1 LGVVGQELLAVSA
14 NKART
19 MRVVLQRV
27 LRAGVTLRESGETRT
42 IGPGLVVLIGI
53 GHADT
58 PADADTL
65 ARKLAAL
72 RVFQDAHGRMNLSL
86 RDINGT
92 MLIISQF
99 TLLGDARKG
108 RRPSF
113 AAAAPPEIALPLY
126 ERFVQAVR
134 AEGIPVQTGEFGADM
149 SVLLENDGPV
159 TLIVDSP

>member
-1 LGVVGQELLAVSA
+1 
-14 NKART
+14 

-27 LRAGVTLRESGETRT
+27 LRAGVTLQETGETRT

-65 ARKLAAL
+65 ARKLADL
-72 RVFQDAHGRMNLSL
+72 RVFEDEGGKMNLSL
-86 RDINGT
+86 RDVGGA
-92 MLIISQF
+92 MLIVSQF
-99 TLLGDARKG
+99 TLMGGARKG

-113 AAAAPPEIALPLY
+113 AGAAPPPVAIPLY

-134 AEGIPVQTGEFGADM
+134 AEGIPTRTGEFGADM
-149 SVLLENDGPV
+149 RVLLENDGPV
-159 TLIVDSP
+159 TLVMDSP

>member
-1 LGVVGQELLAVSA
+1 
-14 NKART
+14 

-27 LRAGVTLRESGETRT
+27 LRAGVTLQETGETRT

-65 ARKLAAL
+65 ARKLADL
-72 RVFQDAHGRMNLSL
+72 RVFEDEGGKMNLSL
-86 RDINGT
+86 RDIGGA
-92 MLIISQF
+92 MLIVSQF
-99 TLLGDARKG
+99 TLMGDARKG

-113 AAAAPPEIALPLY
+113 AGAAPPLVAIPLY

-134 AEGIPVQTGEFGADM
+134 AEGIPTQTGEFGADM
-149 SVLLENDGPV
+149 RVLLENNGPV
-159 TLIVDSP
+159 TLVMDSP

>member
-1 LGVVGQELLAVSA
+1 MFLDIA
-14 NKART
+14 NKARI

-27 LRAGVTLRESGETRT
+27 CRAGVTLQQTGETRE
-42 IGPGLVVLIGI
+42 IGPGLVVLVGV

-58 PADADTL
+58 PADAEGL

-72 RVFQDAHGRMNLSL
+72 RLFEDAHGKMNLSL
-86 RDINGT
+86 QETGGA
-92 MLIISQF
+92 MLIVSQF

-113 AAAAPPEIALPLY
+113 AAAAPPSLAISLY

-134 AEGIPVQTGEFGADM
+134 AEGILIQTGEFGADM
-149 SVLLENDGPV
+149 RVLLENDGPV
-159 TLIVDSP
+159 TLVIDSP

>member
-1 LGVVGQELLAVSA
+1 
-14 NKART
+14 

-27 LRAGVTLRESGETRT
+27 LRAGVTLQETGETRT

-65 ARKLAAL
+65 ARKLADL
-72 RVFQDAHGRMNLSL
+72 RVFEDEGGKMNLSL
-86 RDINGT
+86 RDVGGA
-92 MLIISQF
+92 MLIVSQF
-99 TLLGDARKG
+99 TLMGDARKG

-113 AAAAPPEIALPLY
+113 AGAAPPPVAIPLY

-134 AEGIPVQTGEFGADM
+134 AEGIPTQTGEFGADM
-149 SVLLENDGPV
+149 RVLLENNGPV
-159 TLIVDSP
+159 TLVMDSP

>member
-72 RVFQDAHGRMNLSL
+72 RVFEDAHGRMNLSL
-86 RDINGT
+86 RDINGA
-92 MLIISQF
+92 MLIVSQF

-113 AAAAPPEIALPLY
+113 AAAPPEIALPLY

-134 AEGIPVQTGEFGADM
+134 AEGIPTQTGEFGADM
-149 SVLLENDGPV
+149 RVLLENDGPV

>member
-1 LGVVGQELLAVSA
+1 
-14 NKART
+14 

-27 LRAGVTLRESGETRT
+27 LRAGVTLQETGETRT

-65 ARKLAAL
+65 ARKLADL
-72 RVFQDAHGRMNLSL
+72 RVFEDEGGKMNLSL
-86 RDINGT
+86 RDVGGA
-92 MLIISQF
+92 MLIVSQF
-99 TLLGDARKG
+99 TLMGDARKG

-113 AAAAPPEIALPLY
+113 AGAAPPPVAIPLY

-134 AEGIPVQTGEFGADM
+134 AEGIPTQTGEFGADM
-149 SVLLENDGPV
+149 RVLLENDGPV
-159 TLIVDSP
+159 TLVIDHP

>member
-1 LGVVGQELLAVSA
+1 
-14 NKART
+14 

-27 LRAGVTLRESGETRT
+27 LRAGVTLQETGETRT

-65 ARKLAAL
+65 ARKLADL
-72 RVFQDAHGRMNLSL
+72 RVFEDEGGKMNLSL
-86 RDINGT
+86 RDIGGA
-92 MLIISQF
+92 MLIVSQF
-99 TLLGDARKG
+99 TLMGDARKG

-113 AAAAPPEIALPLY
+113 AGAAPPPVAFPLY

-134 AEGIPVQTGEFGADM
+134 TEGIPTQTGEFGADM
-149 SVLLENDGPV
+149 RVLLENNGPV
-159 TLIVDSP
+159 TLVMDSP